1 MCATSVLCS
10 VAPFQLRSVLAPE
23 KQRDRGSDGGKP
35 GFFQNPGS
43 GSNPGFER
51 KNPGFSGSDCL
62 QVVSTLVA
70 KISRAY
76 ITRTY

>member
-1 MCATSVLCS
+1 M
-10 VAPFQLRSVLAPE
+10 PI
-23 KQRDRGSDGGKP
+23 SDGGKP
-35 GFFQNPGS
+35 EFFQNPGS